1 MLLKKQKKEVLEN
14 YMIFKL
20 VQRYKSGQC
29 LSQTENIF
37 HQPIFN
43 MFMNENQGVQKMVN
57 IHEL

>member
-20 VQRYKSGQC
+20 VQRYKAGLC

-37 HQPIFN
+37 HQPIFQ
-43 MFMNENQGVQKMVN
+43 MFMNENQGAQKMVN
-57 IHEL
+57 LQEL